1 MEILVY
7 RHGQEQVEEGVTVD
21 HLPAL
26 LKDPSVVI
34 WIDMEKPTEADEQV
48 LLDVFKF
55 HPLTVE
61 DCRENRH

>member
-7 RHGQEQVEEGVTVD
+7 RQGDERIEEGFTVD
-21 HLPAL
+21 QLPEL
-26 LKDPSVVI
+26 LKDPSIVTWV
-34 WIDMEKPTEADEQV
+34 DMESPTEADEHV

-61 DCRENRH
+61 DCR